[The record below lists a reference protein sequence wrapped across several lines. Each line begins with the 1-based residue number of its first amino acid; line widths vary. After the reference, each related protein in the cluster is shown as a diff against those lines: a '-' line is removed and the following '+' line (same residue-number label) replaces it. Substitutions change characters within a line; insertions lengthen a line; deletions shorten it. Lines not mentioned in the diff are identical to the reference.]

1 MAYIINKLFR
11 LVDIILVICIISM
24 VVMVF
29 GNVVMRYGFHSG
41 FPVSDELSRF
51 CFFWVIFLGVISASR
66 DQRHLSVDTVQQ
78 LLPRLSRKICW
89 GITQLLVMVCCVLMF
104 YGFWLQHEL
113 FVDDPAPVS
122 GIPLLL
128 VYGVI
133 YISSGSMALIYI
145 YNIFRLF
152 MNKVSEDEYSMAP
165 GGKKKYEEIDAEIE

>member
-1 MAYIINKLFR
+1 
-11 LVDIILVICIISM
+11 
-24 VVMVF
+24 
-29 GNVVMRYGFHSG
+29 
-41 FPVSDELSRF
+41 
-51 CFFWVIFLGVISASR
+51 
-66 DQRHLSVDTVQQ
+66 
-78 LLPRLSRKICW
+78 
-89 GITQLLVMVCCVLMF
+89 MF

-165 GGKKKYEEIDAEIE
+165 GGKKKSEEIDAEIE